1 MPSDNSPDKPVGALV
16 SGLAV
21 VRYLAAS
28 NSPVGVTRIA
38 RDLEL
43 NSSTCF
49 NLLKTL
55 VHEGLVNFDDSTK
68 TYTIG
73 LGVVELAKGAL
84 EQSAHV
90 RMLHPI
96 LQEIATSH
104 RVTATLWH
112 RTRGERVILLDR
124 ADNEATIRVHMSIGQ
139 RLPMYIAALG
149 RCMAAYSGL
158 DADELR
164 ERFQK
169 LRWENG
175 PSFEVYMAD
184 VEQVR
189 KRGYAVDHGSYVEG
203 VTTVSAAVLDR
214 DDLPVMAIS
223 AVGFSGQLDKT
234 AIKDLGNLLKARADR
249 VSRALTGRAQGSAV
263 T

>member
-1 MPSDNSPDKPVGALV
+1 MPSDISPDKPVGALV

-28 NSPVGVTRIA
+28 SSPVGVTHIA
-38 RDLEL
+38 RELQL

-90 RMLHPI
+90 RMVRPI
-96 LQEIATSH
+96 LQEIASNH

-112 RTRGERVILLDR
+112 RTRGDRVVLLDR

-158 DADELR
+158 ETEQLHEKFD
-164 ERFQK
+164 K

-175 PSFEVYMAD
+175 PTFEVYLAE
-184 VEQVR
+184 VAQVR
-189 KRGYAVDHGSYVEG
+189 KLGYAVDHGSYVAG

-214 DDLPVMAIS
+214 DALPIMAIS
-223 AVGFSGQLDKT
+223 AVGFSGQLDKS
-234 AIKDLGNLLKARADR
+234 AIKDLGNLLKAKADR
-249 VSRALTGRAQGSAV
+249 VSRAMTGRLQS